1 MSTLKDVCRA
11 LLRTDQSNREIGRRL
26 QCSATTVG
34 RYRKRLKQQAL
45 AWAQVEQLDADALDR
60 LLNPDRWNSK
70 KQFVEP
76 DWSEVYVEAQRR
88 GVTLRLLHEE
98 YAEGLE
104 SGLLSETEFRR
115 RYERYERTRGL
126 VMRKVHLPGKEL
138 FLDFSGKR
146 PSITDRKTGVKRPVE
161 LFVAVMGASRKTFAF
176 AVPDQKLPNW
186 IACNVEA
193 LAFYG
198 GVAESLVPDN
208 LKSAVTARP
217 KGEMAVI
224 NMTYNEFAAHYD
236 TDIVPTRPRKPKDKA
251 AVEVG
256 VLIAQRW
263 ILGRLRNRT
272 FFSIEELNVAIRE
285 QLGKL
290 NERPMR
296 GVGGKSR
303 NQLFEELDAPA
314 LGPLPPE
321 PYEYAEWKLKV
332 TIGADYHVHWD
343 RHYYS
348 VPHTLVGSKVH
359 IKATR
364 GAVIVFH
371 RDKRVALHVRKD
383 DPGGCTTLPEHQPA
397 SHKAFS
403 EDNAAVLMSWAQQQ
417 GGALYA
423 FVHQHIEQN
432 RNPPRTLQAMRGL
445 QRLSHEHGLDRLQAA
460 CHRALEIHARSVSS
474 VRSILSRKLDQ
485 SSADIVDAA
494 NEDMPAVHDNIRGA
508 HYYH

>member
-1 MSTLKDVCRA
+1 MEQLKELCRRI
-11 LLRTDQSNREIGRRL
+11 LLTDQSDRQIARHAD
-26 QCSATTVG
+26 CAASTVG
-34 RYRKRLKQQAL
+34 RYRRRLVQQAL
-45 AWAQVEQLDADALDR
+45 TWAQVEPLDADALDR

-76 DWSEVYVEAQRR
+76 DWSQVHAEAQRR

-104 SGLLSETEFRR
+104 SGVLSETEFRR
-115 RYERYERTRGL
+115 RYERYARTRGL
-126 VMRKVHLPGKEL
+126 VMRQIHLPGKEL

-146 PSITDRKTGVKRPVE
+146 PAITDRLTGAKRPVE
-161 LFVAVMGASRKTFAF
+161 LFVTVMGASRKTFAF
-176 AVPDQKLPNW
+176 AAPSQKLPHW
-186 IACNVEA
+186 IACNAHA

-198 GVAESLVPDN
+198 GVPESLVPDN

-251 AVEVG
+251 SVEVG

-263 ILGRLRNRT
+263 ILARLRNRT

-285 QLGKL
+285 QLDKL
-290 NERPMR
+290 NARPMR

-303 NQLFEELDAPA
+303 DQLFGELDAPV
-314 LGPLPPE
+314 LRPLPPE

-332 TIGADYHVHWD
+332 TIGSDYHVAWD
-343 RHYYS
+343 EHYYS
-348 VPHTLVGSKVH
+348 VPHTLIGSKVNL
-359 IKATR
+359 KVT
-364 GAVIVFH
+364 GDAVIVFH
-371 RDKRVALHVRKD
+371 RDKRVALHPRKD
-383 DPGGCTTLPEHQPA
+383 ETGGCTTLPEHQPSNHRA
-397 SHKAFS
+397 YSR
-403 EDNAAVLMSWAQQQ
+403 DNASVLMRWAQQQ
-417 GGALYA
+417 SGALYA
-423 FVHQHIEQN
+423 FVQQHIEHN

-445 QRLSHEHGLDRLQAA
+445 QRLGDEHGIERLQAA
-460 CHRALEIHARSVSS
+460 CQRALDIHARSVSS
-474 VRSILSRKLDQ
+474 VRSILTRGLDRSQ
-485 SSADIVDAA
+485 AHGADAA
-494 NEDMPAVHDNIRGA
+494 NDDVLVVHDNIRGP